1 MIGLVLVTHGRI
13 GAALRDAMEHV
24 VGPQSQVSVIG
35 IEAEDDLQA
44 RRVEIAAEVAAVD
57 HGDGV
62 IVLTDMFGS
71 TPSNLA
77 ISMLER
83 PHVEVLA
90 GVNLPMLVKL
100 AKTRSVS
107 DLDGCATLA
116 AAVGRKYIA
125 SASHLP
131 PTCLGGATCCEPA
144 DAPVLAQVA
153 IPSPAAASGRS
164 RAAKGHAP
172 GLISRAG

>member
-1 MIGLVLVTHGRI
+1 MIGLVLVTHGGI
-13 GAALRDAMEHV
+13 GAALRQAMEHV

-35 IEAEDDLQA
+35 IEAEDDLLA
-44 RRVEIAAEVAAVD
+44 RRAEVAAEVAAVD
-57 HGDGV
+57 SGDGV

-71 TPSNLA
+71 TPSNIA
-77 ISMLER
+77 IAMLER
-83 PHVEVLA
+83 PAVEVLA

-100 AKTRSVS
+100 AKTRGVN

-144 DAPVLAQVA
+144 EAPVLAPVVPQIA
-153 IPSPAAASGRS
+153 PPAPAPARRTRTRS
-164 RAAKGHAP
+164 P